1 MTTQAGQDPSGAASI
16 PSDIAAEMIWTA
28 SSAPPEVTLSFQ
40 GLAEPIRLWQQLMAL
55 GWEVPP
61 CPPRP
66 GSAIEWV
73 PDPVAG
79 TDYTIRPWRVNEFRL
94 GEGQWSR
101 EVGATIG
108 ATTYQI
114 LREFDATI
122 TGTEGPLAQLRAHEE
137 AQAAKAAPIPS
148 PTPTAAEEP
157 TSSSPQA
164 APTAEAAT
172 TPPAAAVQQTVVFLE
187 TSQDAA
193 EQHAEILTAWT
204 AVVGRSKTT
213 VLWSELAITPSISAA
228 EFNQLVAASN
238 GAWLLDGDVP
248 TAGAGQAIFR
258 MIVPGADAGDAKLA
272 KVVKQFGGMVTM
284 RDLRPATAEGKPA
297 VLVSGSVPAHSYDM
311 LHANLR
317 LRVPNGAARIE
328 K

>member
-1 MTTQAGQDPSGAASI
+1 MTTQAGQDPSGANSI
-16 PSDIAAEMIWTA
+16 PSDIAAVMIWTA

-40 GLAEPIRLWQQLMAL
+40 GLAEPISLWQQLMAL

-79 TDYTIRPWRVNEFRL
+79 TDYTIRPWRVKEFRL

-108 ATTYQI
+108 ATTYRI

-122 TGTEGPLAQLRAHEE
+122 TGTEGPLAQLRAYEE
-137 AQAAKAAPIPS
+137 AEAAKTAPLPAAAPA
-148 PTPTAAEEP
+148 AAEAP
-157 TSSSPQA
+157 PSSSPEA
-164 APTAEAAT
+164 AAAAEAAA
-172 TPPAAAVQQTVVFLE
+172 TPTPAAAQQTVVFLE
-187 TSQDAA
+187 TSQEAA
-193 EQHAEILTAWT
+193 EQHAETLTTWA
-204 AVVGRSKTT
+204 AVVGRNKTP
-213 VLWSELAITPSISAA
+213 VLWSELAITPTIGAA

-248 TAGAGQAIFR
+248 TAGGGQAIFR
-258 MIVPGADAGDAKLA
+258 MIVPDADASDAKLA
-272 KVVKQFGGMVTM
+272 KVIKQFGGMVTM

-311 LHANLR
+311 LHSNMR